1 MKSYR
6 PLRDW
11 KRHHPTARRIAD
23 RLLADPAILNLR
35 TRRLEQ
41 SIRDVYGVG
50 RSTALIA
57 VTLARTEAPRLRA

>member
-1 MKSYR
+1 MNIVHHA

-41 SIRDVYGVG
+41 SIREVYGVG
-50 RSTALIA
+50 RSTALVA
-57 VTLARTEAPRLRA
+57 VTIARTERGRL

>member
-1 MKSYR
+1 MNARVYR

-23 RLLADPAILNLR
+23 RLLSDPALLNLR
-35 TRRLEQ
+35 TRSLEQ

-57 VTLARTEAPRLRA
+57 VTMARTERGRL